1 MSLRPTPKQRRA
13 VEARAQWRCEYCLT
27 PLRFSPQSFNVDH
40 VIPLSLGGLTKLN
53 NLALACGCNQYKA
66 NRVRARDPQT
76 RRVVALFNP
85 RRQAWED
92 HFTWSADA
100 LQIVGLTA
108 EGRAT
113 VTALRLN
120 RDELINLRRLLAL
133 IGEHPPQLNAGR

>member
-40 VIPLSLGGLTKLN
+40 VIPRSLGGLIRLN

-66 NRVRARDPQT
+66 NRVRAYDPQT
-76 RRVVALFNP
+76 RRLVSLFNP
-85 RRQAWED
+85 RRQAWEE

-100 LQIVGLTA
+100 LQIIGLTA
-108 EGRAT
+108 VGRAT
-113 VTALRLN
+113 IAALRLN
-120 RDELINLRRLLAL
+120 RDELINLRHLLIL
-133 IGEHPPQLNAGR
+133 IGEHPP